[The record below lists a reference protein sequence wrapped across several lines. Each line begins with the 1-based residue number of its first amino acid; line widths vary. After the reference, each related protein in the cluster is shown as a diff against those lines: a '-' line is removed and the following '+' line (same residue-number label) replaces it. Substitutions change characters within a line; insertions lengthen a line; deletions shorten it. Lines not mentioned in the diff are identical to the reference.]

1 MTDGRRRIGGLK
13 LFNIILAGC
22 AMALVI
28 VCLLTASRGTVSE
41 ETGPSPVVTF
51 AVDVIEF
58 LLVVAFIFV
67 LARRW
72 NRRAAPPGWGLGP
85 IFGKWSGEANDE
97 FPFIATRADS
107 MGDPDMKPRR
117 SETPLAAQARKL
129 LVDWR
134 GDAYSFGLDCLDAVG
149 EKTAPLGRR
158 ALFVAN
164 RSEWLADTVERVI
177 DAFGPVGV
185 EVVARCEGARPNS
198 PLEDVYRIQ
207 DEIEAAKA
215 DVIVAAGAGSTI
227 DATKAA
233 IVLACLS
240 PGVHDVNPFFGVGRV
255 TEKLGG
261 TALTPLVAVETAAS
275 SGSHLTKY
283 ANVTDLA
290 AGQKKLIVDMAIVP
304 RAAVFDYSTTVSAS
318 KDLTCDGAFD
328 GMSHCIEVYY
338 GAKGDALEKVER
350 IALTGVSLIVS
361 SVADA
366 VRDPGSLASREA
378 LGLGTDLGGYA
389 IVVGSTSGGH
399 LTSFSLVD
407 VTTHG
412 RATAIL
418 NPYYTVL
425 FAPAI
430 ERQLRKLSQ
439 VYVTAGLMS
448 DDASRLSGRDLA
460 LAVAEAMMALS
471 RQLGYPTS
479 LGALPGFGPFHIDRA
494 IAAAKDPQL
503 KMKLQAMPVP
513 MDAVMVDKYMRPVL
527 KAAAEGDIRRVVTMK

>member
-1 MTDGRRRIGGLK
+1 MLQ
-13 LFNIILAGC
+13 LA
-22 AMALVI
+22 
-28 VCLLTASRGTVSE
+28 
-41 ETGPSPVVTF
+41 
-51 AVDVIEF
+51 D
-58 LLVVAFIFV
+58 
-67 LARRW
+67 ARS
-72 NRRAAPPGWGLGP
+72 L
-85 IFGKWSGEANDE
+85 
-97 FPFIATRADS
+97 
-107 MGDPDMKPRR
+107 MK
-117 SETPLAAQARKL
+117 
-129 LVDWR
+129 DWR
-134 GDAYSFGLDCLDAVG
+134 GDAYAFGLDCLDAVG
-149 EKTAPLGRR
+149 EKTAPLGSRT
-158 ALFVAN
+158 LLVAN
-164 RSEWLADTVERVI
+164 HAEWLSATVEHVVN
-177 DAFGPVGV
+177 ALGAAGV
-185 EVVARCEGARPNS
+185 QVVARCEGAKPNS

-207 DEIEAAKA
+207 DEMEAAKA
-215 DVIVAAGAGSTI
+215 DVVVAVGAGSTI

-233 IVLACLS
+233 LVLARLS
-240 PGVHDVNPFFGVGRV
+240 LGVHDVNPFFGVGRV
-255 TEKLGG
+255 TEKLAGVEL
-261 TALTPLVAVETAAS
+261 APLVAVETAAS

-304 RAAVFDYSTTVSAS
+304 RAAVFDYSVTTSAS

-338 GAKGDALEKVER
+338 GAKGDALEKAER
-350 IALTGVSLIVS
+350 IALAGVSLIIS

-366 VRDPGSLASREA
+366 VRDPGNLAAREA

-389 IVVGSTSGGH
+389 IMVGSTSGGH

-430 ERQLRKLSQ
+430 GRQLRALAELYA
-439 VYVTAGLMS
+439 VAGLMS
-448 DDASRLSGRDLA
+448 IDTSRLSGRDLA
-460 LAVAEAMMALS
+460 IAVAEAMMALS

-479 LGALPGFGPFHIDRA
+479 IGALPGFTPAHIDRA

-513 MDAVMVDKYMRPVL
+513 MDAAMVDQYMRPVL
-527 KAAAEGDIRRVVTMK
+527 EAAAEGNVRKVVTLK